1 MNRKEITKDKKLTI
15 RVTKKELENIKKQ
28 AEKSGYKSVSQFM
41 IDKTIN

>member
-1 MNRKEITKDKKLTI
+1 MNKKDIKKDQRLTI
-15 RVTKKELENIKKQ
+15 RATKNELENIKKQ